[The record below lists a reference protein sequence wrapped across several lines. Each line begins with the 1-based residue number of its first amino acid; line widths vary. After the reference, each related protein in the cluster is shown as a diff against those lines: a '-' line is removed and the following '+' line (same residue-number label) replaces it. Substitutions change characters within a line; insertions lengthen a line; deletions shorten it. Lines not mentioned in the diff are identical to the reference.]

1 MGAIQSNRKPSYDA
15 SGDGNILSSNDF
27 YSIGSVKRVLIIA
40 YVFVTVDFDHFQIL
54 RAIGRGAF
62 GKVNRRSF
70 NFTFVRFIPCVLIKH
85 RHMILIGVGYFFFSF
100 PLSKVCIVQ
109 KKDTKAMYAMKY
121 MNKNACIK
129 KDAVRNVLRELEILK
144 FLEHPFLVNLWFA
157 FQDEEDMF
165 MVVDLLLGGDIRYHL
180 QQVTKFDEPRVKLY
194 LCELGLA
201 LGYLRSK
208 KVIHR

>member
-70 NFTFVRFIPCVLIKH
+70 NFTFIRFIPCVLIKH
-85 RHMILIGVGYFFFSF
+85 RHMILIGVGYFFFFSAF
-100 PLSKVCIVQ
+100 EGLHRSEEGHKGDVCNEIHEQ
-109 KKDTKAMYAMKY
+109 K
-121 MNKNACIK
+121 C
-129 KDAVRNVLRELEILK
+129 L
-144 FLEHPFLVNLWFA
+144 H
-157 FQDEEDMF
+157 
-165 MVVDLLLGGDIRYHL
+165 
-180 QQVTKFDEPRVKLY
+180 
-194 LCELGLA
+194 
-201 LGYLRSK
+201 
-208 KVIHR
+208 

>member
-1 MGAIQSNRKPSYDA
+1 MMRMGKVICVLSYTSVISFLFRLRDE
-15 SGDGNILSSNDF
+15 SWSSF
-27 YSIGSVKRVLIIA
+27 FSFA
-40 YVFVTVDFDHFQIL
+40 VDFDHFQIL
-54 RAIGRGAF
+54 RAIGKGAF
-62 GKVNRRSF
+62 GKVGSF
-70 NFTFVRFIPCVLIKH
+70 LSGQSWSWTFWLIS
-85 RHMILIGVGYFFFSF
+85 FFFPF
-100 PLSKVCIVQ
+100 QVCIVQ

-180 QQVTKFDEPRVKLY
+180 QQVTRFDESRVKLY

-208 KVIHR
+208 KVIHRWWKNDAACVVCFLILTFSSCFK